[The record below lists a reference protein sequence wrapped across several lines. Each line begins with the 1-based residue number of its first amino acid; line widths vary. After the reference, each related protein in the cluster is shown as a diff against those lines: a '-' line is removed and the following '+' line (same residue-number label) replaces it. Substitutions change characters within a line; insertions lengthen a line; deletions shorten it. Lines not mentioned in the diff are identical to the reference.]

1 MCDVP
6 LDLVITEAA
15 DISREILD
23 RIDGAARDRPPSG
36 VAGSGRA
43 CGSRRRRRAC
53 GSRSGGAPPSA
64 RADSRRGSH
73 LFAIETAV
81 REGAPF
87 RQILRV
93 AAEDHADLIVMGVQG
108 RLAIDLAMFG
118 SNSAR
123 VTRGATCA
131 TLVVPVATPVN
142 ARRSDVDRAVSVG
155 PAS

>member
-1 MCDVP
+1 MTSGIGLAEEADAHLTVLHAIDVP
-6 LDLVITEAA
+6 PELREAVGPAGLDVDAVRAAAEAEA
-15 DISREILD
+15 LRRLRELIPD
-23 RIDGAARDRPPSG
+23 EARTY
-36 VAGSGRA
+36 
-43 CGSRRRRRAC
+43 C
-53 GSRSGGAPPSA
+53 
-64 RADSRRGSH
+64 
-73 LFAIETAV
+73 AIETAV

-123 VTRGATCA
+123 VTRGATCP
-131 TLVVPVATPVN
+131 TLKVPVATAVN

-155 PAS
+155 PAF